1 MDQAPAKPDPK
12 VTQQVAQKATALKGV
27 MGGKGSGAM
36 VAKGLDK
43 VAAGETLPPNIIKA
57 IVPMFWVSH
66 NISISTNDPN
76 QTVDETSTISINK
89 INTTI
94 N

>member
-1 MDQAPAKPDPK
+1 
-12 VTQQVAQKATALKGV
+12 

-57 IVPMFWVSH
+57 IVPMFKKKKKKVSQAIFY
-66 NISISTNDPN
+66 NPTNDPN